1 MKELIRS
8 LTRKAGFIRLS
19 EDKYAA
25 ITEQQVEKF
34 AELIARECAEVALR
48 EDHEPSE
55 CILKHFGLNR

>member
-8 LTRKAGFIRLS
+8 LSRKAGFTRLS

-25 ITEQQVEKF
+25 ITEQQIEKF